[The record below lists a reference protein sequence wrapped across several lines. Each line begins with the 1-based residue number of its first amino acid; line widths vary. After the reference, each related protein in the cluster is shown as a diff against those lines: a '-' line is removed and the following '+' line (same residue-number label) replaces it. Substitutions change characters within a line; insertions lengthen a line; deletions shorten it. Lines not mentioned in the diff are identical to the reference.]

1 MTLKQIITNLW
12 GENNMSLGKVYLASG
27 WFSPEWLA
35 EVENIKA
42 VFEKHGVSY
51 FSPKDENLCD
61 NDAAESMQDQ
71 IFEGNI
77 KHLHESDWLL
87 CNTRNKDMGTIFEA
101 GYFNCLEKPIVYFCD
116 GLPAGAQFNL
126 MLAASGVKVCR
137 SLQEFDDYLSNCV
150 EADEL
155 IVDRYEGEIE

>member
-1 MTLKQIITNLW
+1 
-12 GENNMSLGKVYLASG
+12 MSLGKVYLASG
-27 WFSPEWLA
+27 WFSPEWLQ
-35 EVENIKA
+35 EVENIKV
-42 VFEKHGVSY
+42 VFEKHNISY

-61 NDAAESMQDQ
+61 PNADDDIQDQ

-77 KHLHESDWLL
+77 KHLHESDWML

-126 MLAASGVKVCR
+126 MLAASGIAVCT
-137 SLQEFDDYLSNCV
+137 SLDQLDAYLQDSAA
-150 EADEL
+150 EGRL
-155 IVDRYEGEIE
+155 ITMRYQGAIE